1 MEIDYSDDNSTP
13 YINQIEDIV
22 WDIPPCFE
30 RITTQPSPFPNNDLS
45 SAIIIDKGPFD

>member
-30 RITTQPSPFPNNDLS
+30 RITTQPSPFPNNDPS
-45 SAIIIDKGPFD
+45 SADRKSVV